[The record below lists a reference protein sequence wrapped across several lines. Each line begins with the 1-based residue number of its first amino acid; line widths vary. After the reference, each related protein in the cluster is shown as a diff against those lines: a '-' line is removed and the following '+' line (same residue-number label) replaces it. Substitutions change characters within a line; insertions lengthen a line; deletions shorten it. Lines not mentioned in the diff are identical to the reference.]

1 MSCIAD
7 CVSNTAFVFL
17 RSALGKLQ
25 TWTWVMP
32 LRFCMGCACLPCGC
46 APAVS
51 ARYHLTLD
59 LVYATLPLYRLSAG
73 TFQKWT
79 LGMHLSLCI
88 ACAGGG
94 SDTWTLG
101 MPHCLRIV
109 YAPGGSNCE
118 CHLVFALCL
127 CTGGSKHGPW
137 ACPLVFVSSVCGENV
152 PLGHATLSLY
162 RPRLGMFQKRTFG
175 MPRCLCIVYARGVSK
190 CHPFWDFGVL

>member
-17 RSALGKLQ
+17 WSAPGKLQ
-25 TWTWVMP
+25 TWTCVMP
-32 LRFCMGCACLPCGC
+32 LRFCMGCVCLPCGC

-73 TFQKWT
+73 TFQKRT

-137 ACPLVFVSSVCGENV
+137 ACPLVFVSSVCGECHAVFVSSALGDV
-152 PLGHATLSLY
+152 PKADLRHATLSLY
-162 RPRLGMFQKRTFG
+162 RVCTGSLQVPSVLG
-175 MPRCLCIVYARGVSK
+175 
-190 CHPFWDFGVL
+190 FWCSLMM